1 VAYLEA
7 VSRNKSTLSVS
18 QKKNKNKLVLIQKF
32 AKLLSP
38 EADKKEQV
46 SILFDELYEK
56 RKYFKKYIH
65 SRLNDEL
72 RGLIRIEN
80 WREIKKLYA
89 LWRILEVM
97 GCSDQSLNQV
107 SINIIY
113 YVFCE
118 ILSFAHSFFSGII
131 QSIIQHSEEV
141 PKVGKGVARSET
153 YLSST
158 EEAQQSP

>member
-89 LWRILEVM
+89 PWRILEVM
-97 GCSDQSLNQV
+97 DCSDQSLNQV
-107 SINIIY
+107 SITIIC

-118 ILSFAHSFFSGII
+118 ILSFAHSFFQESYKAIYSI
-131 QSIIQHSEEV
+131 QKKFPKWAKVFPEV
-141 PKVGKGVARSET
+141 KHI
-153 YLSST
+153 
-158 EEAQQSP
+158 